1 MKVYKAVLPDATF
14 EPDRIAAIAECT
26 SSLYLLSGAFIELN
40 PGETRAVRFA
50 KGLDKAKKRNGGNI
64 PAGVS
69 EIVAVIEAEIKA
81 IALVITVICYVTAI

>member
-14 EPDRIAAIAECT
+14 EPDRIAAITECT

-50 KGLDKAKKRNGGNI
+50 KGLARQQKTGCSDGSGVPNG
-64 PAGVS
+64 
-69 EIVAVIEAEIKA
+69 K
-81 IALVITVICYVTAI
+81 